1 MSVSSISSGP
11 PPTQIQPS
19 QQPVTP
25 VKPVKRDSDGDND
38 TARADNDSDDAG
50 KSKSLDS
57 QIKAA
62 VTAGSS
68 SQGAGKAPGSY
79 VNITA

>member
-1 MSVSSISSGP
+1 MSVSSISSGASSAQIL
-11 PPTQIQPS
+11 PTQQPI
-19 QQPVTP
+19 TP
-25 VKPVKRDSDGDND
+25 VKPVKRDADGDND
-38 TARADNDSDDAG
+38 AVRPDNDSDDAA

-68 SQGAGKAPGSY
+68 SQGAGKSPGSY